1 MNAAYTSLRRKARGR
16 RGSSRAASPG
26 VGDARPLPRRGEGR
40 PQGHG
45 QIRQKPWAGG
55 LSAPVRRP
63 RETRKGG
70 ASRFPGS
77 LTPES
82 KGRGPLT
89 RSAAGPQSL
98 GSGCGPLGGPLAG
111 IKSGRKAN
119 LAAAWQIAV
128 EKPDPLFCCERN
140 RLRIRIHRC
149 RNAKWNNTSWRSV
162 PDVDVIDN
170 GQRRVIHNA

>member
-1 MNAAYTSLRRKARGR
+1 MANCPKGAGKAPGA
-16 RGSSRAASPG
+16 RANPPKASG
-26 VGDARPLPRRGEGR
+26 GKGR
-40 PQGHG
+40 PARRPDRVCG
-45 QIRQKPWAGG
+45 A
-55 LSAPVRRP
+55 RRP
-63 RETRKGG
+63 RESRKGG

-89 RSAAGPQSL
+89 RSAAGLQSL

-170 GQRRVIHNA
+170 RQRRVIHNA